1 MNDNITVGWANEE
14 KRALLVTYESDNWTW
29 DDLADSA
36 LMENAL
42 IDSVTYMV
50 DVIIDL
56 RGHRILPK
64 GGSPF
69 KVIQQVRKA
78 RHPRH
83 GIFVVVGLRGAIAM
97 LTDLLRRIPDPND
110 RQVFLVNSVE
120 EALELLRQRSK

>member
-1 MNDNITVGWANEE
+1 MNDKITIVWANEE

-36 LMENAL
+36 QMENAM
-42 IDSVTYMV
+42 IDSVSHVV

-56 RGHRILPK
+56 RGRRILPK

-69 KVIQQVRKA
+69 KIIQQVRKS

-83 GIFVVVGLRGAIAM
+83 GVFVVIGLRGAIAM

-120 EALELLRQRSK
+120 EALELLKQRAK